1 MASDTYEHDAQDQAE
16 VYDEDM
22 TDDVDSGPFQHEM
35 KTLEEMPDVF
45 DVTQRAGDGLSAD
58 RPLDEAEFT
67 DDAIDEDDD
76 MEDEYVV
83 GGETLTASA
92 DDYGVEEVEID
103 DEVGLES
110 VEDIENRRGAQASA
124 AHFESRGELSNED
137 LEDLGYRDEDG
148 EKD

>member
-1 MASDTYEHDAQDQAE
+1 MATDTYEHDPQDQAE

-67 DDAIDEDDD
+67 DDALDDD
-76 MEDEYVV
+76 ETEDEYVV
-83 GGETLTASA
+83 GGETLNASA

-103 DEVGLES
+103 DEVEL
-110 VEDIENRRGAQASA
+110 VAVDDIDNRRGAQASA
-124 AHFESRGELSNED
+124 AHFESRGELSEED

>member
-1 MASDTYEHDAQDQAE
+1 MATDTYEHDAQDQAE

-67 DDAIDEDDD
+67 DDALEDDEL
-76 MEDEYVV
+76 EDEYVV
-83 GGETLTASA
+83 GGEALNASA
-92 DDYGVEEVEID
+92 DDYGVEEVTID
-103 DEVGLES
+103 DEVELVS
-110 VEDIENRRGAQASA
+110 VDDIDNRRGAQASA
-124 AHFESRGELSNED
+124 AHFESRGELSEED